1 MIVEI
6 CSRLYGLNST
16 RFIDRRLMFRRF
28 MIRSGR
34 SIVFE
39 IPFNSMMIRW
49 QYNHNELR
57 VWIARPVKQFV
68 NNVLVFGE

>member
-6 CSRLYGLNST
+6 CSRLYGLNIT
-16 RFIDRRLMFRRF
+16 RFIDSRLMFRRF

-39 IPFNSMMIRW
+39 IPFNSMMIQS